1 MSNVSSRV
9 KNSNLPVGVCDQS
22 GFIYNLKD
30 LIKQREWVGD
40 SLQWNGLMV
49 GKDQAD
55 VPNDQNRPFKAKIEG
70 VLPPNSRP
78 LQGPWELQEI
88 ANNGTIT
95 DIPIQPYGPEL
106 TQAQVF
112 QQLENLVNG

>member
-1 MSNVSSRV
+1 MSSVSSRV
-9 KNSNLPVGVCDQS
+9 LDANLPVGVCDQS

-30 LIKQREWVGD
+30 LVKQKQWIGN

-49 GKDQAD
+49 GKDQLD
-55 VPNDQNRPFKAKIEG
+55 IPNDQQKPFKGKIEG

-78 LQGPWELQEI
+78 QQGPWELQEI
-88 ANNGTIT
+88 ADNGDIT
-95 DIPIQPYGPEL
+95 DIPITPYGPEL

-112 QQLENLVNG
+112 AQLEKFVNG